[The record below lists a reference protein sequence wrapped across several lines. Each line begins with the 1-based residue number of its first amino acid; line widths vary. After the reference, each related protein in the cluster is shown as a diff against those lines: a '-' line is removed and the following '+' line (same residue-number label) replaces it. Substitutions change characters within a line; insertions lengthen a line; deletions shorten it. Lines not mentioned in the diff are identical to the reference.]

1 MPKAVV
7 LKKGQKVATGFDK
20 KQAKEKDQNIRKG
33 ADKDKDSL
41 KKKEEKP
48 VRAVDVNG
56 LPAWRKPVTIAIWV
70 FFGLAIV
77 LAIVALVLYFTGTP
91 EPSIVVVPE
100 SNSADGTAQSKNETA
115 AATTDNGIS
124 AGWTIVIVVLVVV
137 VLAVIATFVAK
148 FGLVGKRGN
157 SVSAPA

>member
-1 MPKAVV
+1 MAKAVV
-7 LKKGQKVATGFDK
+7 LKKGQKTGAGFDK
-20 KQAKEKDQNIRKG
+20 KQSKEKDQNIRKG
-33 ADKDKDSL
+33 TDKETKQ
-41 KKKEEKP
+41 KEEKP

-77 LAIVALVLYFTGTP
+77 LSIVALVLYFTGTP

-100 SNSADGTAQSKNETA
+100 TASADGKAVAKNQTTA
-115 AATTDNGIS
+115 AATDNGVS

-137 VLAVIATFVAK
+137 VLAVIATFVIK
-148 FGLVGKRGN
+148 FGRVGRRGN